1 MDNLMINRLKELI
14 SGNDNIGIAVG
25 RDPGIDEM
33 GAALALYL
41 ALSQAGKKV
50 TIASPAEPLVEVSSL
65 VGIDK
70 VKKGFDADQGDLAV
84 SFPYKEGEIEKIS
97 YTLENGKLNILV
109 KAGSQ
114 GLSFD
119 ENDIEYKRGSGAPKL
134 VFVMGTPRLSDLGRV
149 FSVEALKNSTVVNI
163 DYREDNQ
170 GFGDI
175 ILVSKNLSSVSE
187 MAASLHSSLGL
198 KMDVDIASNLMS
210 GIVSATENFQ
220 SPKTS
225 PLSFEMAAVLMK
237 NGAVRQT
244 AVKKPGIL
252 QREDAYSFFTPSKQP
267 KKAVSTKSFGE
278 PKEEPKISAF
288 AKGSVEPKDE
298 DNPPD
303 DWLAPKIYK
312 GSTAI

>member
-1 MDNLMINRLKELI
+1 MDNLMLNKLKDLLEA
-14 SGNDNIGIAVG
+14 NENIGIAVG

-33 GAALALYL
+33 AGALSLYL
-41 ALSQAGKKV
+41 ALIQSGKKA
-50 TIASPAEPLVEVSSL
+50 TIASPVTPTVEVSSL
-65 VGIDK
+65 VGVDMI
-70 VKKGFDADQGDLAV
+70 KKGFDADQGDLTV

-119 ENDIEYKRGSGAPKL
+119 ENNIEYKRGAGAPKL
-134 VFVMGTPRLSDLGRV
+134 VFVVGTRQLLDLGRV
-149 FSVEALKNSTVVNI
+149 FSPQALKNSTVVNI
-163 DYREDNQ
+163 DYNQNNQ

-175 ILVSKNLSSVSE
+175 VLLSRDLCSVSE
-187 MAASLHSSLGL
+187 MVANIIFSLGL
-198 KMDVDIASNLMS
+198 KMDIDIASNLMS
-210 GIVSATENFQ
+210 GIIAGTENFQ

-225 PLSFEMAAVLMK
+225 SLSFEMAAALLK
-237 NGAVRQT
+237 NGAVRQVRST
-244 AVKKPGIL
+244 GKKPDIL
-252 QREDAYSFFTPSKQP
+252 KGEDAYSFFTPGKQP
-267 KKAVSTKSFGE
+267 RKPVFAQSFNE
-278 PKEEPKISAF
+278 PKVSAF
-288 AKGSVEPKDE
+288 AKPSVEPTDE